1 MKEKFPYIV
10 FLLLLVG
17 CSPTKYI
24 PEGQY
29 FLEKV
34 KVKMDDSGVD
44 PAIIESYI
52 QQKPNSSKFGVHIY
66 NMVDNDSNFIKKF
79 IRKIGE
85 APVIYNPNSVPLSVD
100 EIATE
105 MKNLGYLNS
114 AVTSQVDTANKKAT
128 VIYDIHN
135 GEPYRIR
142 NYTQEISQLQPR
154 TGNRQRNQQGN
165 RRSIGERSRAIT
177 AAFTAQNAPKIKE
190 GSIFNLDVLEEERQR
205 VTTQMRNRG
214 YYQFPETN
222 LHYLADTTLQSN
234 QVDLKLILLD
244 STAIFP
250 YTVKRV
256 NVYSGYDPLE
266 TYTIK
271 DSLEYDSIHIYYN
284 SPKFLRRRIIREK
297 VRVQPNRQYRERSGE
312 RTVSLFQDMSCVER
326 VDLQYIQNNYPDS
339 TLLDCNIYLTPGN
352 FHSLQGRLVGTNKA
366 GDIGVAL
373 DGTYGNLNIFNG
385 SETFSV
391 NLRGAYEFVSGTS
404 VDGLGSNYYE
414 LGVSPALT
422 FPTMQLPLIQ
432 NYVAERFNAQTQYS
446 LGLNVQRRPEYI
458 RNFFN
463 FNWKVSWAAQNSPLS
478 QSLSIVD
485 INYVYMPYKS
495 GKFIEYLD
503 SIVDPL
509 TKTSYDNV
517 FTAGIN
523 YSAIYTN
530 ANVGGLRQNLYTIRF
545 NTELSGNILDWICH
559 ATNASRSADGKYTIF
574 GNSFAQY
581 AKANIDFAET
591 FQLTPTAG
599 LAFHFGAGVA
609 YPYGNSEILPFEKR
623 YYGGGPNNVRGWNTR
638 YLGPGSFS
646 GGKKDDPT
654 THVGD
659 ISLVASAEY
668 RFKALP
674 WLEPAFF
681 VDAGNIWTIKDYPD
695 QPGGLFKWNN
705 FFKEIALGT
714 GIGLRFDL
722 TFLVVRVDAGT
733 KVHDPAR
740 ASGDRLVLFK
750 ENLLKNSAVYFA
762 IGYPF

>member
-1 MKEKFPYIV
+1 MKEKFTYIIA

-24 PEGQY
+24 PEGEY
-29 FLEKV
+29 FLENV
-34 KVKMDDSGVD
+34 KVKMDDKGVD
-44 PAIIESYI
+44 PAVVVSYI
-52 QQKPNSSKFGVHIY
+52 QQKPNASKYGVHIY
-66 NMVDNDSNFIKKF
+66 NMVDNNSNFIKKF

-85 APVIYNPNSVPLSVD
+85 APVIYNPYSVPISVD
-100 EIATE
+100 EIAIK

-114 AVTSQVDTANKKAT
+114 TVSAQTDTANKKAT
-128 VIYDIHN
+128 VIYEIHN
-135 GEPYRIR
+135 GEPYRVR
-142 NYTQEISQLQPR
+142 NYTQTTSHLQQR
-154 TGNRQRNQQGN
+154 SGNRQRNQN
-165 RRSIGERSRAIT
+165 SERRTFNSN
-177 AAFTAQNAPKIKE
+177 AFTSVFMAQNAPKIKE

-205 VTTQMRNRG
+205 VAAQMRNRG
-214 YYQFPETN
+214 YYQFAEN
-222 LHYLADTTLQSN
+222 KLHYLADTTLQSN
-234 QVDLKLILLD
+234 QVDLKLILKD
-244 STAIFP
+244 STNFFP

-266 TYTIK
+266 NYVIK

-284 SPKFLRRRIIREK
+284 SPKFLRQNIIREK

-312 RTVSLFQDMSCVER
+312 RTVSLFQSMNCLER
-326 VDLQYIQNNYPDS
+326 VDLQYVQNNYPDS

-352 FHSLQGRLVGTNKA
+352 FHSLQSRLVGTNKA

-385 SETFSV
+385 SEIFSV

-404 VDGLGSNYYE
+404 VEGLGSNYYE
-414 LGVSPALT
+414 FGLSPALT
-422 FPTMQLPLIQ
+422 FPTMQLPLIK

-446 LGLNVQRRPEYI
+446 FGLNVQRRPEYI

-463 FNWKVSWAAQNSPLS
+463 FNWKVNWAAQNSPLS

-509 TKTSYDNV
+509 TKISYDNV

-523 YSAIYTN
+523 YNAIYTN

-545 NTELSGNILDWICH
+545 NTELSGNILNWIC
-559 ATNASRSADGKYTIF
+559 NASNISRSEDGKYTIW

-591 FQLTPTAG
+591 FQLTSSAG
-599 LAFHFGAGVA
+599 LAFHLGVGVA

-623 YYGGGPNNVRGWNTR
+623 YYGGGPNNVRGWSTR
-638 YLGPGSFS
+638 YLGPGSFN
-646 GGKKDDPT
+646 GGTTDDPT

-681 VDAGNIWTIKDYPD
+681 VDAGNIWTIKDYPN
-695 QPGGLFKWNN
+695 QQGGLFTWNN
-705 FFKEIALGT
+705 FYKEIALGT

-740 ASGDRLVLFK
+740 AADDRFVLFK
-750 ENLLKNSAVYFA
+750 DNLLKNSAIYFA